1 MKVIVD
7 GQAIE
12 VAPENVRVN
21 LQKTVAGEPEAS
33 IKLMKMSKGYQWE
46 IKVGSSGV
54 LDDTATL
61 ERIAEIDAKLTEKY
75 GKTDEV

>member
-1 MKVIVD
+1 MNVIVD
-7 GQAIE
+7 GQAID

-21 LQKTVAGEPEAS
+21 LQKTLPSVPESS

-46 IKVGSSGV
+46 IKVAGGGEY
-54 LDDTATL
+54 DDFAL